1 MIIFSIAAR
10 ELRSL
15 FLSPLAWTIL
25 AVVQFILAY
34 IFLAQVDVFLQVQPR
49 LAALEGAPGMTE
61 LVIVPLFGNAAILL
75 LLVVPLVTMR
85 LISEERKAQTISLL
99 FSSPVSMTE
108 IILGKYL
115 GIMGFLLI
123 MLALITLMP
132 LALLL
137 GGALDGGMLLS
148 GLLGLGLLLA
158 SFAAVGLFM
167 STLTAQPVV
176 AAVSTFG
183 VLLLLWLLDWAGNNS
198 AGNDPSDIT
207 GIAGGVFGYLSMLRH
222 YETLLK
228 GMFDSSDVI
237 YYLLLIILFL
247 GLSVHRLNADR
258 MQP

>member
-34 IFLAQVDVFLQVQPR
+34 LFLAQIDVFLQVQPR

-61 LVIVPLFGNAAILL
+61 LVVVPLFGSAAILL

-85 LISEERKAQTISLL
+85 LVSEERKAQTMSLL
-99 FSSPVSMTE
+99 FSAPISMTE
-108 IILGKYL
+108 IIIGKYL

-123 MLALITLMP
+123 TLALIALMP
-132 LALLL
+132 LTLLL
-137 GGALDGGMLLS
+137 GGALDGGMLFS
-148 GLLGLGLLLA
+148 GLLGLALLLG

-167 STLTAQPVV
+167 STLSAQPAV
-176 AAVSTFG
+176 AAISTFG
-183 VLLLLWLLDWAGNNS
+183 VLLLLWILDWVGNNS
-198 AGNDPSDIT
+198 SGEIK
-207 GIAGGVFGYLSMLRH
+207 GIFGYLSMLRH
-222 YETLLK
+222 YELLLK

-237 YYLLLIILFL
+237 YYLLLIMVFL
-247 GLSVHRLNADR
+247 VLSVHRLDADR
-258 MQP
+258 IQR

>member
-34 IFLAQVDVFLQVQPR
+34 IFLAQIDVFLQVQPR

-99 FSSPVSMTE
+99 FSAPVSMTE
-108 IILGKYL
+108 IIIGKYL
-115 GIMGFLLI
+115 GIMGFLFI
-123 MLALITLMP
+123 MLGLITLMP

-148 GLLGLGLLLA
+148 GLLGLTLLLA

-167 STLTAQPVV
+167 STLTAQPAV
-176 AAVSTFG
+176 AAISTFG
-183 VLLLLWLLDWAGNNS
+183 VLLLLWILDWAGSNS
-198 AGNDPSDIT
+198 PG
-207 GIAGGVFGYLSMLRH
+207 GIKGAFGYLSMLRH
-222 YETLLK
+222 YELLLK
-228 GMFDSSDVI
+228 GMFDSSDMI
-237 YYLLLIILFL
+237 YYLLLVILFL

-258 MQP
+258 IQH